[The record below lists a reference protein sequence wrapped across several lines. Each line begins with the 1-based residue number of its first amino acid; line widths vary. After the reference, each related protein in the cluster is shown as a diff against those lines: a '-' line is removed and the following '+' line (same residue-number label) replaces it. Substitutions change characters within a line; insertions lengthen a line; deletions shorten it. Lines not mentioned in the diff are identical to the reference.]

1 VTSIAP
7 HQTGPTAWAGAELED
22 RRSEW
27 TWYLE
32 PVEVDE
38 LISVSA
44 PFAEGL
50 DPLPCFAAG
59 DVPLP
64 RLGRRLDD
72 LRRELTHGLGF
83 VLLRGFPSTEL
94 SVRQAAAAFLA
105 VGAHLGSARSQNAAG
120 HLLGHV
126 IDTGA
131 DARDPNVRI
140 YQTDQ
145 RQTFHVDSADVVG
158 LLCLTPAAEGGLSL
172 LASAATVYNRMLER
186 RPDLAAVLFE
196 PIATDRRGE
205 VPDGQLPWYEIPVL
219 NWFRGALSV
228 MYQRQYIDSAQRF
241 AEAPR
246 LTPAQIDA
254 LDLFDRIAEDP
265 LIHAQMRLEPGDMQF
280 VHNHSLLHDRTGF
293 VNTPGAPR
301 HLLRLWLSV
310 AGDRELPPV
319 YAERYGSVTV
329 ADRGGIVTTGTLP
342 HAPVV
347 P

>member
-1 VTSIAP
+1 MTSIAP

-265 LIHAQMRLEPGDMQF
+265 LIHAR
-280 VHNHSLLHDRTGF
+280 NASRTGRHA
-293 VNTPGAPR
+293 VRAQSLAPPRSHRVREHTRRPPTP
-301 HLLRLWLSV
+301 V
-310 AGDRELPPV
+310 
-319 YAERYGSVTV
+319 
-329 ADRGGIVTTGTLP
+329 
-342 HAPVV
+342 APVAV
-347 P
+347 GRR

>member
-1 VTSIAP
+1 MPAAP
-7 HQTGPTAWAGAELED
+7 RQGGPTAWTGAELGH
-22 RRSEW
+22 RQSEW
-27 TWYLE
+27 TWHLG
-32 PVEVDE
+32 PAEVDE
-38 LISVSA
+38 LVSMSA
-44 PFAEGL
+44 RYAAGL
-50 DPLPCFAAG
+50 DPLPCFTAD
-59 DVPLP
+59 DVSLPLLAP
-64 RLGRRLDD
+64 RLDD

-83 VLLRGFPSTEL
+83 VLLRGFPSEEL
-94 SVRQAAAAFLA
+94 PVRQAAAAFLA

-126 IDTGA
+126 VDTGA

-140 YQTDQ
+140 YQTDE

-158 LLCLTPAAEGGLSL
+158 LLCLQPAAEGGLSL
-172 LASAATVYNRMLER
+172 LASAATVYNTMLDR
-186 RPDLAAVLFE
+186 RPDLAALLFE
-196 PIATDRRGE
+196 PVATDRRGE
-205 VPDGQLPWYEIPVL
+205 VPAGQLPWYEIPVL
-219 NWFRGALSV
+219 SWFRGALSV

-246 LTPAQIDA
+246 LTQAQTEA
-254 LDLFDRIAEDP
+254 LDLFDRIADEP
-265 LIHAQMRLEPGDMQF
+265 RIHLQMRLERGDMQF

-293 VNTPGAPR
+293 VDTPGARR

-319 YAERYGSVTV
+319 YAQRYGSITV
-329 ADRGGIVTTGTLP
+329 GDRGGIVTHDTIP